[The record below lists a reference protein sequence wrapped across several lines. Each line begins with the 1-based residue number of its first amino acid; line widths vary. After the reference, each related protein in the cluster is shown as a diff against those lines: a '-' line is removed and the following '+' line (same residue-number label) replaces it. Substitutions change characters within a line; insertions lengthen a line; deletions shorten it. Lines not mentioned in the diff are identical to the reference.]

1 MLEYSYC
8 IIFFILTIFRTSKC
22 KNLVRYSG
30 GWIYVNGYWYVFYF
44 YLISMMTGI
53 PETNYITS
61 AVLFIVML
69 GTKRCFFNPYLYK
82 TFMVWM
88 VLMVLWYVSNL
99 TRSTNLLYGIN
110 QVMKLIIPILIF
122 IFAYNGFNSKESILL
137 FFEKISKMSRVYM
150 GVCLFCFLTGSLYF
164 YPYYGIETIVFPLGL
179 YLIRRNRIYL
189 IMCLSCLSFLL
200 CYVKRTCLLGLLCM
214 CIIYC
219 IYKYRIKAL
228 VPIVLLCVLFLL
240 VIAYVPGI
248 RNRVFIEGVDIDL
261 LALFS
266 ADTYDLINSNGR
278 NSVWQTLL
286 EKFYVGN
293 ELIGSGTGNV
303 KSWLVS
309 SDNWY
314 REHFM
319 RVHNDWLQILCESGL
334 IGVSLLSLMF
344 INMYRKTYIT
354 YHSSNVPFTRMIS
367 IVMAMSITVTIIHLF
382 FENCMGVVG
391 FSMPAFCAAIYFRSL
406 EFEKTIN

>member
-1 MLEYSYC
+1 ML
-8 IIFFILTIFRTSKC
+8 
-22 KNLVRYSG
+22 
-30 GWIYVNGYWYVFYF
+30 
-44 YLISMMTGI
+44 
-53 PETNYITS
+53 
-61 AVLFIVML
+61 
-69 GTKRCFFNPYLYK
+69 
-82 TFMVWM
+82 
-88 VLMVLWYVSNL
+88 
-99 TRSTNLLYGIN
+99 LLS
-110 QVMKLIIPILIF
+110 LIF
-122 IFAYNGFNSKESILL
+122 LL
-137 FFEKISKMSRVYM
+137 A
-150 GVCLFCFLTGSLYF
+150 
-164 YPYYGIETIVFPLGL
+164 IV
-179 YLIRRNRIYL
+179 
-189 IMCLSCLSFLL
+189 
-200 CYVKRTCLLGLLCM
+200 
-214 CIIYC
+214 
-219 IYKYRIKAL
+219 
-228 VPIVLLCVLFLL
+228 
-240 VIAYVPGI
+240 YVPAI
-248 RNRVFIEGVDIDL
+248 RDRVFFEGVDIDL
-261 LALFS
+261 FALFS

-278 NSVWQTLL
+278 NNVWQMLL

-309 SDNWY
+309 PDNWS

-354 YHSSNVPFTRMIS
+354 YHSSTVPFTRMIS